1 MEWSRW
7 LPVRI
12 VLLSFRK
19 KKGHPISEP
28 ALPSST
34 AAAFRPLGA
43 VLAGIDLARRD
54 GPGRVSQRP
63 RRGDKQT
70 LDHLLSFVAGIML
83 M

>member
-1 MEWSRW
+1 MASREDRFAF
-7 LPVRI
+7 VQ
-12 VLLSFRK
+12 K
-19 KKGHPISEP
+19 KEGPPHFGA